1 MNLFWKRIL
10 GILRPT
16 PVIEKQ
22 EYEFLTN
29 AARYEAIRNSP
40 AIASYRQLFLEVK
53 LSSPA
58 TRKTKQQKLKELGK
72 HPDVKLYLA
81 NIGGKLY
88 GHRDVYLSFGD
99 DFYWEKDKPN
109 AWRPGF
115 FFKNEAMKRNYSFHN
130 EQQANNSGNNTTT
143 RDGVLQIHTRR
154 EACRGMAWH
163 PRNGFVEK
171 DFFYTSDIIQ
181 NAAAFNQRGGI
192 FKAKIRCT
200 GKVHHAFWLGGE
212 HRQPHINIFHFN
224 GKEVQMGFV
233 NNNSG
238 DGVTISGIDP
248 SAYFIYGLEWT
259 QHELVWSVNNIVV
272 LRSTGNIPWEPLFMK
287 INSFIPLHDEGDE
300 GLLEVDWVR
309 AYQFNT

>member
-29 AARYEAIRNSP
+29 AARYGAIRNSP

-53 LSSPA
+53 LSSPS
-58 TRKTKQQKLKELGK
+58 TRKAKQQKLKELGK
-72 HPDVKLYLA
+72 HPDVKLYLS

-88 GHRDVYLSFGD
+88 GHRDVYLSFSD
-99 DFYWEKDKPN
+99 DFYPDNNKPG
-109 AWRPGF
+109 AWQTGF
-115 FFKNEAMKRNYSFHN
+115 FFKNETMKRNYSFHN
-130 EQQANNSGNNTTT
+130 EQQANNSGNNTSI
-143 RDGVLQIHTRR
+143 RNGVLQIHTRR
-154 EACRGMAWH
+154 EACRAMAWH

-171 DFFYTSDIIQ
+171 DFFYTSDILQ
-181 NAAAFNQRGGI
+181 NASVFSQRGGI

-200 GKVHHAFWLGGE
+200 GKVHHAVWLGGE
-212 HRQPHINIFHFN
+212 QQQPHINIFHFN
-224 GKEVQMGFV
+224 GKEVQMGYV

-238 DGVTISGIDP
+238 DGVSISGIDP
-248 SAYFIYGLEWT
+248 STYYIYSLEWT
-259 QHELVWSVNNIVV
+259 QHELIWSVNNIVV
-272 LRSTGNIPWEPLFMK
+272 FRSTDTIPWESLFMK
-287 INSFIPLHDEGDE
+287 INSFIPLHDEGGE
-300 GLLEVDWVR
+300 GLLEVDWIR